1 MTETAMLAAGCFW
14 GVEETFRK
22 TPGVQ
27 DTEVGYA
34 GGVTDNPD
42 YKTVCSGTTNHAEVV
57 LVTFDPAR
65 LSFDQLLDLFF
76 DLHDPTQLNR
86 QGPDIGTQYR
96 SAIFPKDEA
105 QRQIAETKISAL
117 AQSGKFA
124 KPIATTI
131 EPWPTFWTAE
141 EYHQKYVAKKR
152 GEL

>member
-1 MTETAMLAAGCFW
+1 MTEIAMLAAGCFW

-22 TPGVQ
+22 TPGIQ

-42 YKTVCSGTTNHAEVV
+42 YRSVCSGTTNHAEVV

-65 LSFDQLLDLFF
+65 ISFDQVLDLFF
-76 DLHDPTQLNR
+76 ELHDPTQFNR

-96 SAIFPKDEA
+96 SAIFPKDET
-105 QRQIAETKISAL
+105 QRQIAESKISVL

-141 EYHQKYVAKKR
+141 DYHQQYVAKKR